1 MFRNNYDNDS
11 VTFSPQGR
19 IFQVEYA
26 QEAVKQGSVVVGI
39 VSKTHAV
46 LAAVKRNA
54 EELSSYQKKVIPIDS
69 HFGVALAGL
78 ASDARVLSNFM
89 KQQSLASRLTY
100 DRAIP
105 LSEIVSRIADRA
117 QTNTQQYGKRP
128 YGVGL
133 LIAGVDAKGPHLF
146 EFQPSGVTQEMVA
159 CGIGARSQMART
171 YLERHLDEFDGASR
185 EELIKHALRALKES
199 LSQDKE
205 LTVDNTSV
213 GIGGIGENFVLH
225 EGQDIAEWLSTT
237 FENAEGGNE
246 EGGEAMETDLS
257 ANMVAV
263 TMPVT
268 CLAVAPERLNFRFNT
283 TNPISDPQT
292 HSPPVNPHPTITMA
306 AAWKV
311 AGLTYNRYISVASR
325 VVRRSLKEDKRIAAE
340 RRGESELRFAK
351 WENGKQGEVKE
362 LNDAVLSAQAAAK
375 VEASA

>member
-26 QEAVKQGSVVVGI
+26 SEAVKQGSVVVGI

-46 LAAVKRNA
+46 LAAIKRNA
-54 EELSSYQKKVIPIDS
+54 EELSSYQKKIIPIDS
-69 HFGVALAGL
+69 HYGIALAGL

-105 LSEIVSRIADRA
+105 LSEITSRIADRA

-171 YLERHLDEFDGASR
+171 YLERNLDEFEGASR
-185 EELIKHALRALKES
+185 EELVKHALRALKES

-205 LTVDNTSV
+205 LTIDNTSV
-213 GIGGIGENFVLH
+213 GVAGVGENFKLY
-225 EGQDIAEWLSTT
+225 EGSDIQNWLETT
-237 FENAEGGNE
+237 FENREGDAAAEG
-246 EGGEAMETDLS
+246 EGMEVDDS
-257 ANMVAV
+257 
-263 TMPVT
+263 
-268 CLAVAPERLNFRFNT
+268 
-283 TNPISDPQT
+283 
-292 HSPPVNPHPTITMA
+292 
-306 AAWKV
+306 
-311 AGLTYNRYISVASR
+311 
-325 VVRRSLKEDKRIAAE
+325 
-340 RRGESELRFAK
+340 
-351 WENGKQGEVKE
+351 
-362 LNDAVLSAQAAAK
+362 
-375 VEASA
+375 